1 MPISDVYCQLKQR
14 ILLGE
19 LEPGTALQ
27 EKGLADE
34 FGVSRT
40 PIREALIRLESDGL
54 VRIVPKQGVYVSEIT
69 HKSFRDAYEIR
80 YLLIAVAGKLAAQRM
95 TNEELDRL
103 ETIVDRLKGETEIK
117 SIQALDMEFHDN
129 LNCSSHNGLLAETLQ
144 RLRSYMPRI
153 WVTTFADSEYFSQTI
168 EEHQK
173 IWKALK
179 ERDGDEAGKLLQ
191 SHIGRYREYV
201 NGLPDLSELSTSP

>member
-1 MPISDVYCQLKQR
+1 MPVSEVYCQLKQR
-14 ILLGE
+14 ILLGD

-27 EKGLADE
+27 EKGLAEE
-34 FGVSRT
+34 FNVSRT

-95 TNEELDRL
+95 TDEELDRL
-103 ETIVDRLKGETEIK
+103 EAIVDRLKGETRIK
-117 SIQALDMEFHDN
+117 MIQALDMEFHDN
-129 LNCSSHNGLLAETLQ
+129 LNCSSHNSLLAETLQ
-144 RLRSYMPRI
+144 RLRSFMPRI
-153 WVTTFADSEYFSQTI
+153 WVTTHADTEYFSRTI

-173 IWKALK
+173 ITKALR
-179 ERDGDEAGKLLQ
+179 ERDGDKAGRLLQ
-191 SHIGRYREYV
+191 AHIGRYREYV
-201 NGLPDLSELSTSP
+201 NDLPDLSES